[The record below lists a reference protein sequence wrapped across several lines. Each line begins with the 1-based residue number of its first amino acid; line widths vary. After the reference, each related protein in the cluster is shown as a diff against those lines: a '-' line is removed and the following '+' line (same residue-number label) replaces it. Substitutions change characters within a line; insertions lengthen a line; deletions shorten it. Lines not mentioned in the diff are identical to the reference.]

1 MKTIRNGLMIGA
13 IGTLL
18 LSGCS
23 SYKSQGLAC
32 VDDKA
37 MKKEAH
43 HIERQTTTGMP
54 SGLFD
59 PYSSNL
65 NHWDTSL

>member
-1 MKTIRNGLMIGA
+1 MIGA
-13 IGTLL
+13 IGALL

-37 MKKEAH
+37 MKKRSPPHRKTNNDRHAF
-43 HIERQTTTGMP
+43 R
-54 SGLFD
+54 SF
-59 PYSSNL
+59 
-65 NHWDTSL
+65 

>member
-23 SYKSQGLAC
+23 SYKSRGLAC

-43 HIERQTTTGMP
+43 HTERQTTTGMP

-59 PYSSNL
+59 PHSSNL

>member
-13 IGTLL
+13 IGALL

-32 VDDKA
+32 DDKA

-43 HIERQTTTGMP
+43 HTERQTTTGMP